1 MTYLLCNACGGY
13 YKLQEGESPADFD
26 CCQCGGGLSPA
37 SLNEILFQRTSL
49 KCPGCGAVSDG
60 KTFCSYCGTILDTRE
75 SSRSNEHFHF
85 HVIEAKTSKNFHAGR
100 KVKTTD
106 PGDWFLRDRLRI
118 DTDGN
123 YFRQEL
129 PSMFDKQGEG
139 GSGLNHLWKPGFLIQ
154 DLFSGSENRV
164 ISFLK
169 LKSPVELG
177 FIIYLGS
184 WLVFYYLH
192 GDVAFQISIISMFIA
207 STITSF
213 MLNKEDYRDI
223 FIDINLLAGLSIF
236 AVILLIFLFI
246 RYSIFNTLP
255 LETPGSELSNTH
267 LILII
272 LLTVIM
278 ANIGGLIGVFI
289 RKKYGNPV

>member
-37 SLNEILFQRTSL
+37 SLNEFLFQRTSL

-129 PSMFDKQGEG
+129 PSIFDKQGEG

-255 LETPGSELSNTH
+255 LETPGSELSNTR